1 MPDTESFKHRLLKMK
16 QQSEKRIQVIDQDIR
31 HEGMTADWSEQ
42 ATERENDEVLE
53 SLGNTTHAELAQIKA
68 ALKRIENDEYFYC
81 AECGDEIPRAR
92 LELLPFTTRCVKC
105 AEKLER

>member
-1 MPDTESFKHRLLKMK
+1 MTDTDSFRQRLLHMK
-16 QQSEKRIQVIDQDIR
+16 QHHEERLQEIDQDIR

-53 SLGNTTHAELAQIKA
+53 SLGNTAHAELVQIKA
-68 ALKRIENDEYFYC
+68 ALKRIDNDEYFHC

-105 AEKLER
+105 AEKREH